1 MIVSEQQLLVRYFKL
16 GAVLALAGSI
26 HILTLLLPWYV
37 VKSDTV
43 STTIL
48 TGYILPVTLLLSV
61 AGGVLAGISLLA
73 TSFSTKV
80 NVVRLSLTSLA
91 LAGGL
96 LALLSPL
103 YMAFIS
109 IPNLG
114 VGGAPDIGFY
124 GATLSAVVVIGLGV
138 LAIVTKPKRVEVPY
152 TGYQASWSASETPVE
167 ETSMVVPDSVDE
179 GVVCPICYTSVT
191 VENALKCSSCG
202 VVFHAGCVETYV
214 NINGTCPN
222 CNRAVVG

>member
-124 GATLSAVVVIGLGV
+124 GAALSAVVVIGLGV
-138 LAIVTKPKRVEVPY
+138 LAIVTKPKGLRFHTRVTRLHGQPQRHRLRRPQWLY
-152 TGYQASWSASETPVE
+152 LTPS
-167 ETSMVVPDSVDE
+167 TKAWYARYA
-179 GVVCPICYTSVT
+179 I
-191 VENALKCSSCG
+191 LL
-202 VVFHAGCVETYV
+202 
-214 NINGTCPN
+214 
-222 CNRAVVG
+222 